1 MDRNNFYH
9 GPNTTVRV
17 RIITPATAAA
27 TTGCGV
33 FFYPAD
39 PDSDVPSVDVFTYAR
54 AIMTKDKPV
63 YLTEEGL
70 QDLKEELRFL
80 KTKERARIA
89 DAIAEARAK
98 GDISEN
104 AEYDAAKE
112 EQGKLEARIS
122 KLEDTIARARLVD
135 EKTVDTSKAYILS
148 KVTVENVDSG
158 AEQTYTLVSEQEAD
172 ISENKISVDSPIGSG
187 LLGKEE
193 GDVIEIDVPAG
204 SVKLKIKDINR

>member
-1 MDRNNFYH
+1 
-9 GPNTTVRV
+9 
-17 RIITPATAAA
+17 
-27 TTGCGV
+27 
-33 FFYPAD
+33 
-39 PDSDVPSVDVFTYAR
+39 
-54 AIMTKDKPV
+54 MTKDKPV

-70 QDLKEELRFL
+70 HDLKEELRFL

-135 EKTVDTSKAYILS
+135 EKNVDASKAYILS

-172 ISENKISVDSPIGSG
+172 ITENKISVDSPIGSG
-187 LLGKEE
+187 LLGKEK
-193 GDVIEIDVPAG
+193 GDVVEISVPAG
-204 SVKLKIKDINR
+204 TVKLKITDISR

>member
-1 MDRNNFYH
+1 
-9 GPNTTVRV
+9 
-17 RIITPATAAA
+17 
-27 TTGCGV
+27 
-33 FFYPAD
+33 
-39 PDSDVPSVDVFTYAR
+39 
-54 AIMTKDKPV
+54 MTKDKPV

-70 QDLKEELRFL
+70 HDLKEELRFL

-135 EKTVDTSKAYILS
+135 EKNVDASKAYILS
-148 KVTVENVDSG
+148 KVTVENVDSE

-172 ISENKISVDSPIGSG
+172 ITENKISVDSPIGSG
-187 LLGKEE
+187 LLGKEK
-193 GDVIEIDVPAG
+193 GDVVEISVPAG
-204 SVKLKIKDINR
+204 TVKLKITDISR

>member
-1 MDRNNFYH
+1 
-9 GPNTTVRV
+9 
-17 RIITPATAAA
+17 
-27 TTGCGV
+27 
-33 FFYPAD
+33 
-39 PDSDVPSVDVFTYAR
+39 
-54 AIMTKDKPV
+54 MTKDKPV

-204 SVKLKIKDINR
+204 TVKLKIKDINR

>member
-1 MDRNNFYH
+1 
-9 GPNTTVRV
+9 
-17 RIITPATAAA
+17 
-27 TTGCGV
+27 
-33 FFYPAD
+33 
-39 PDSDVPSVDVFTYAR
+39 
-54 AIMTKDKPV
+54 MTKDKPV